1 MPHRD
6 TSVAMKQAIISA
18 NHGTNSSR
26 TIISLNQVFMIYQG
40 VTDFRSSTQ
49 KIQEQNARNNTQYLM
64 QDSKVERPS
73 YNSKQET
80 AGQGAGY
87 STQIPRY

>member
-6 TSVAMKQAIISA
+6 TSVAMNQGIPSA
-18 NHGTNSSR
+18 SHGTNSFR
-26 TIISLNQVFMIYQG
+26 TIISLNQVVMIYQG

-49 KIQEQNARNNTQYLM
+49 KIQEQTAGYSTQYLM